1 MILPMLLMM
10 LCLGTVVH
18 VRVLIETMLVEDGAV
33 YTDDSS
39 MIPFIFYRVKYV
51 CFHKNK
57 WILFKNAQ
65 FE

>member
-18 VRVLIETMLVEDGAV
+18 VRVLIETMLVEDGDV
-33 YTDDSS
+33 YTDESS
-39 MIPFIFYRVKYV
+39 MIPSILYRVKYV

-57 WILFKNAQ
+57 WILFKNT
-65 FE
+65 